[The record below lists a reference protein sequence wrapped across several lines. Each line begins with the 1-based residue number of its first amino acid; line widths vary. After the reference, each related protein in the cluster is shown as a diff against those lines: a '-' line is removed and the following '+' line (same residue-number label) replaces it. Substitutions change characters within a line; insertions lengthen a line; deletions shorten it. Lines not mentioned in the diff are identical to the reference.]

1 MVQSG
6 IPAPMLHQPKRH
18 AWLQLLNKKP
28 SAWASEGG
36 GSISDVEATMQDM
49 QNKHVQ
55 EIVKMAHDL
64 NIQHA
69 KAMEVQRKEVEA
81 KDMRIEN
88 IVATLSKVLNE
99 REFLKNEL
107 QRAGHQNVLMKM
119 KHVAAGERDMLKSI
133 KDQITGK
140 KSAAVE
146 DRGMQ
151 TMDVQFADDKDSDSD
166 EEVGAASGGGDI
178 RAAPKVSTIKA
189 GVSGVAKGL
198 LAETLKNIYEADTKS
213 GGKGKKKAAKGGQDW
228 TFMDLDTFKKELVKQ
243 GTTFDA
249 VVADI
254 KLPKEWQRSLKVGPK
269 VVMAAAAVFQFIL

>member
-1 MVQSG
+1 MRST
-6 IPAPMLHQPKRH
+6 IPTRYVAPAKASRIV
-18 AWLQLLNKKP
+18 QLLNKKP

-36 GSISDVEATMQDM
+36 GSISDVDAIMQDM
-49 QNKHVQ
+49 ENKHVQ

-151 TMDVQFADDKDSDSD
+151 TMDVQFADDKDSGSD
-166 EEVGAASGGGDI
+166 EEVGTASGDL
-178 RAAPKVSTIKA
+178 RAAPKVSTIKT
-189 GVSGVAKGL
+189 GVAKGL

-213 GGKGKKKAAKGGQDW
+213 GGKGKKRAPKGGQDW

>member
-88 IVATLSKVLNE
+88 IVATS
-99 REFLKNEL
+99 LK
-107 QRAGHQNVLMKM
+107 
-119 KHVAAGERDMLKSI
+119 
-133 KDQITGK
+133 
-140 KSAAVE
+140 
-146 DRGMQ
+146 
-151 TMDVQFADDKDSDSD
+151 
-166 EEVGAASGGGDI
+166 
-178 RAAPKVSTIKA
+178 
-189 GVSGVAKGL
+189 
-198 LAETLKNIYEADTKS
+198 IYEGLIS
-213 GGKGKKKAAKGGQDW
+213 Y
-228 TFMDLDTFKKELVKQ
+228 LDDFTVLQYANFFIYGFKFRTWCKFSE
-243 GTTFDA
+243 
-249 VVADI
+249 
-254 KLPKEWQRSLKVGPK
+254 
-269 VVMAAAAVFQFIL
+269 